1 MKVKERFNGFK
12 LIQMV
17 KVGGDGTPDRCLVLG
32 RHEVVRDAYVVWEQG
47 TEFERNAS
55 HFLNE
60 REAMIELESWID
72 RIKAIENNYLKI
84 GG

>member
-1 MKVKERFNGFK
+1 MKIAEKFKGYK

-17 KVGGDGTPDRCLVLG
+17 TVGGDGTPERCIVMG
-32 RHEVVRDAYVVWEQG
+32 RHEVVTDAYVVWEWG

-55 HFLNE
+55 HFFSE
-60 REAMIELESWID
+60 REAMIELQS
-72 RIKAIENNYLKI
+72 RINHWEAIEKRLEKV

>member
-1 MKVKERFNGFK
+1 MKVKEKFNGFK

-17 KVGGDGTPDRCLVLG
+17 KVGGEETPERCLVLG
-32 RHEVVRDAYVVWEQG
+32 RHNVIRDAYVVWEWG

-55 HFLNE
+55 HFLSE
-60 REAMIELESWID
+60 REAMIELQSRVNHLE
-72 RIKAIENNYLKI
+72 AIAKRLEKV

>member
-1 MKVKERFNGFK
+1 MKIKSEFNGFK

-17 KVGGDGTPDRCLVLG
+17 KVGEDRTPERCLVLG
-32 RHEVVRDAYVVWEQG
+32 RHEVVRDAYVVWEWG

-55 HFLNE
+55 HFLSE
-60 REAMIELESWID
+60 REAMIELEHRADRLRAID
-72 RIKAIENNYLKI
+72 NNYLKI